1 MDIAKIAAVAL
12 AGTLMAVLL
21 RTKNPAGAAIV
32 ALAAAAVMAAYML
45 DGFKTVFEGFSA
57 LIEAGG
63 IEPDC
68 YKSIIKVIGVAYFT
82 EITAGLC
89 RDAGESAIAAKL
101 EIAGRLG
108 VLALTV
114 PIVAQLMTVIINALA
129 LL

>member
-1 MDIAKIAAVAL
+1 MDIAKIAAIALSGTLLAVILRQKSPAL
-12 AGTLMAVLL
+12 AAL
-21 RTKNPAGAAIV
+21 V
-32 ALAAAAVMAAYML
+32 ALAATAVMAGML
-45 DGFKTVFEGFSA
+45 LDSFRVIFDGFSA
-57 LIEAGG
+57 LIESGG
-63 IEPDC
+63 IDPEY

-108 VLALTV
+108 VMALTV
-114 PIVAQLMTVIINALA
+114 PIVARLMTVIINALS

>member
-1 MDIAKIAAVAL
+1 MDIAKIAAIALSGTLLAVILRQKSPAL
-12 AGTLMAVLL
+12 AAL
-21 RTKNPAGAAIV
+21 V
-32 ALAAAAVMAAYML
+32 ALAATAVMAGML
-45 DGFKTVFEGFSA
+45 LDSFRVIFDGFSA
-57 LIEAGG
+57 LIESGG
-63 IEPDC
+63 IAPEY

-108 VLALTV
+108 VMALTV
-114 PIVAQLMTVIINALA
+114 PIVARLMTVIINALS